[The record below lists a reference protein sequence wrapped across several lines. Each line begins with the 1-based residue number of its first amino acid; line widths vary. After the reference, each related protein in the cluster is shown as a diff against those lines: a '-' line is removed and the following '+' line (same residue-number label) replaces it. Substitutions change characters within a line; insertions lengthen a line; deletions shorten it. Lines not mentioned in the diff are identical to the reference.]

1 MKSNLHS
8 FDRILRLLA
17 GVVLIG
23 LTAMGVI
30 GEWGYVG
37 VVLVVTALIN
47 FCPLYRIFRFST
59 KNKD

>member
-37 VVLVVTALIN
+37 AVLVVTALIN
-47 FCPLYRIFRFST
+47 FCPLYRIFGFST